1 MELWEEMMDLSGMET
16 DVDIVFVV
24 DATASMR
31 PIWNMLEESVTFFS
45 ERIKEYAEESSM
57 RKIGRIRIKV
67 VWFKDFYYCADVAY
81 GESLFFEM
89 QAEKEKLKDYMVN
102 VNISSSGHEA
112 KSALEALSM
121 AMRSDFTQGGTF
133 RRHFIVLFTDAP
145 AHPFEDYNAFSS
157 QQGKNGCRVTMYPDH
172 MPQNLKE
179 FIDIWNLYENLES
192 QKALGLDEFTTK
204 LDMTGRRLVLVAP
217 ETYPWD
223 KMEYEMDRLV
233 RMDLN
238 SGNGCGLNMDE
249 VCKVISFTI

>member
-1 MELWEEMMDLSGMET
+1 
-16 DVDIVFVV
+16 
-24 DATASMR
+24 
-31 PIWNMLEESVTFFS
+31 
-45 ERIKEYAEESSM
+45 
-57 RKIGRIRIKV
+57 
-67 VWFKDFYYCADVAY
+67 
-81 GESLFFEM
+81 
-89 QAEKEKLKDYMVN
+89 
-102 VNISSSGHEA
+102 
-112 KSALEALSM
+112 
-121 AMRSDFTQGGTF
+121 
-133 RRHFIVLFTDAP
+133 
-145 AHPFEDYNAFSS
+145 
-157 QQGKNGCRVTMYPDH
+157 MYPDH